1 MNTYESC
8 AVVRSFSSHS
18 FLSPKLLFSPEKY
31 RNVENSPFNK
41 TYLQKYLL
49 PAQENLIKFLP
60 VLKFQISVFQKIFQ
74 LII

>member
-41 TYLQKYLL
+41 TLEVPTSCSGK
-49 PAQENLIKFLP
+49 PNK
-60 VLKFQISVFQKIFQ
+60 ISSSLEIPN
-74 LII
+74 